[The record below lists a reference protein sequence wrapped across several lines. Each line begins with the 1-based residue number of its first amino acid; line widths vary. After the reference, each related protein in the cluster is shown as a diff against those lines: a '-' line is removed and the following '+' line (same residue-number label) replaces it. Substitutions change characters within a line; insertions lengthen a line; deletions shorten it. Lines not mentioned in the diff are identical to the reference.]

1 MHILLTLPITSML
14 ISPGTKLHA
23 LNYLYKV
30 YAKPFPLKKEKRKK
44 KVSTKEICEIIK
56 SLKWKNLPGYDEIP
70 VSILQLSLPCI
81 ISPLTHICNKSVSTG
96 KFPS

>member
-1 MHILLTLPITSML
+1 ML

-30 YAKPFPLKKEKRKK
+30 YAKPFPQIKLTPA
-44 KVSTKEICEIIK
+44 STKEICEIIK

-70 VSILQLSLPCI
+70 VSILQLSLPYI